1 MSGQDE
7 HEELEGAQP
16 AGPGRHSP
24 RDGQD
29 AVLDVHQR
37 ETAGAQRPRRVRAE
51 TSERAPATRSP
62 RGARAVRRRSG
73 EHAGGQRPREAAEA
87 AAGGVLAS
95 CDEGV
100 ARAGLERAAA
110 TGAEAQVDLALG
122 DVIPALALPVEAAR
136 PVAAALGD
144 PGPVVQVL
152 APAAPPELIEAVYQD
167 LLGLQRRAGLALAVA
182 TGGLLIA
189 RLYGGDFGAWR
200 ARGPKDD
207 ASLRALAERFKA
219 ADMTGFSATNL
230 YRAIAVAELVE
241 QLGGVPSLEHRRL
254 TLGHLRAALGAP
266 ADERAAL
273 LDRAEAEGWTAERLA
288 TEAAK
293 LRAPA
298 GERRGRPPLPGF
310 VKTLNQLERML
321 EVEAEAFGGLEAVEE
336 LDAEEAARLYA
347 AATAMREK
355 CEALQGALR
364 GRAGVG

>member
-1 MSGQDE
+1 MTERPRATRAARRRPPSR
-7 HEELEGAQP
+7 P
-16 AGPGRHSP
+16 A
-24 RDGQD
+24 
-29 AVLDVHQR
+29 A
-37 ETAGAQRPRRVRAE
+37 AQRPPGA
-51 TSERAPATRSP
+51 ERAAPLGPPAPCENGPDRATLDLTP
-62 RGARAVRRRSG
+62 AAEAEARPA
-73 EHAGGQRPREAAEA
+73 APAPREA
-87 AAGGVLAS
+87 GLAP
-95 CDEGV
+95 EQP
-100 ARAGLERAAA
+100 AA
-110 TGAEAQVDLALG
+110 TEPPAQHITDGLADAG
-122 DVIPALALPVEAAR
+122 PA
-136 PVAAALGD
+136 
-144 PGPVVQVL
+144 VQIL

-167 LLGLQRRAGLALAVA
+167 LLRLQRRAGLALAVA
-182 TGGLLIA
+182 TGGLLVA

-219 ADMTGFSATNL
+219 AGLLGFSATNL

-266 ADERAAL
+266 AEQRAAL
-273 LDRAEAEGWTAERLA
+273 LSRAEAEGWTAERVA
-288 TEAAK
+288 AEAAQ

-321 EVEAEAFGGLEAVEE
+321 EGDDDAFGGLESVEA

-347 AATAMREK
+347 AAAAMREK